1 MSHGNR
7 SIREKEIDMA
17 TDIVLRTLVI
27 GMHRGHLV
35 SMLRNADGSGF
46 YDLDDQALF
55 ERNETLVNE
64 ARDAFGENDVFASG
78 PLEGRRIRSF
88 STGMQAQA
96 LMGRLPIAPAER
108 QQPLVD
114 REHAILDRPYMPF
127 LLDQQAREEILDA
140 ILIAGGDVQAATA
153 FLDANH
159 GATAVVVCE

>member
-1 MSHGNR
+1 
-7 SIREKEIDMA
+7 MA
-17 TDIVLRTLVI
+17 TDIVLRTLVS

-46 YDLDDQALF
+46 FDHDDRALF
-55 ERNETLVNE
+55 ERNEALVNE

-78 PLEGRRIRSF
+78 PLAGRRIRSF
-88 STGMQAQA
+88 GTGMQAQA

-108 QQPLVD
+108 QQALVD
-114 REHAILDRPYMPF
+114 QEHAILDRPYMPF
-127 LLDQQAREEILDA
+127 LIDQDAREEILDA
-140 ILIAGGDVQAATA
+140 IRIAGGDPIEAVA